1 MNNYYVYILASNT
14 GTLYVGISND
24 LVRRTYEHKHKLIPG
39 FTAKYGVDRLVHF
52 EHSHDVGAAIA
63 REKQIKGW
71 TRKKKLAL
79 VASSNPE
86 WKDLAETLGLRE
98 DPSRPR

>member
-39 FTAKYGVDRLVHF
+39 FTAKYGVDRLVYF
-52 EHSHDVGAAIA
+52 EHSRDVGAAIA

-79 VASSNPE
+79 VTSTNPE
-86 WKDLAETLGLRE
+86 WEDLAGTIGLTDVER
-98 DPSRPR
+98 

>member
-39 FTAKYGVDRLVHF
+39 FTVKYGVDRLVYF
-52 EHSHDVGAAIA
+52 EHSHDVGAAIL

-71 TRKKKLAL
+71 ARKKKLAL
-79 VASSNPE
+79 VASTNPE
-86 WKDLAETLGLRE
+86 WKDLAGTIGLIDGER
-98 DPSRPR
+98 